1 MDKKALF
8 RAKVNE
14 KLQKKRI
21 DSPLVRFAIFCSC
34 LGLFCPPAG
43 VEELIGFQ
51 LHCV

>member
-21 DSPLVRFAIFCSC
+21 DSPLVRYANLC
-34 LGLFCPPAG
+34 
-43 VEELIGFQ
+43 Q
-51 LHCV
+51 LLKFLLMSYFFFGWVFLWLRM